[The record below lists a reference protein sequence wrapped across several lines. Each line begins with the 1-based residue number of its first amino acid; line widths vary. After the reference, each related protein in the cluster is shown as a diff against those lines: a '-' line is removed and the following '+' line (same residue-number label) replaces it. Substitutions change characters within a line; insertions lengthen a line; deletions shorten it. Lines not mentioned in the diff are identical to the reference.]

1 MGYFAV
7 LKPADADEN
16 VEFSVTR
23 CHINVWVLRSFMPGR
38 RLLYF
43 DLGLEISARGTRP
56 VPAVEVLLPFKVEE
70 GYGGDKFKRCMDL
83 YDTLFQEETAEL
95 IFGEPVTFA
104 GQANSRTLTLDSG
117 DELHPRHIDT
127 ARVTAASDQP
137 PRSSCYQ
144 IPLEAPLAAG
154 STAYLRFRFRVFA
167 NRPLLT
173 PKSPFG
179 GVILDFR
186 IADVRESR
194 NRSKEASIRQRIV
207 PIDKVNFFAMLPDQ
221 YQLLTASSATRN
233 MRILETRAWGAYLNR
248 VAYMHPSNA
257 QLVYYWRSD
266 NNSAVT
272 SDNPFRVF
280 ASYDRHLNKAKI
292 AFWCTVALLLTAGL
306 VRSGWIPGITTDTIK
321 SSLGHLLT
329 FLGLLS
335 AAGIIAAAR
344 WLFKFAMDRFAK
356 LRLRAR
362 WVERLLLGLRLGP

>member
-7 LKPADADEN
+7 LKPADVNEN

-23 CHINVWVLRSFMPGR
+23 CHINVWVLRSFLPGR

-43 DLGLEISARGTRP
+43 DLGLEISARGPRP
-56 VPAVEVLLPFKVEE
+56 VQAVEVLLPFKVEE

-104 GQANSRTLTLDSG
+104 GQANNRTLTLDSG

-144 IPLEAPLAAG
+144 IPLETPLAAG

-248 VAYMHPSNA
+248 VAYMHPANT

-266 NNSAVT
+266 NKSAVS

-306 VRSGWIPGITTDTIK
+306 VRSGWIPGVTTDTVK

-329 FLGLLS
+329 FLGLIS
-335 AAGIIAAAR
+335 AAGIIAFAR